1 MRDIIGPS
9 SAKNTVRTHRT
20 PHSRNSTPPVSG
32 KYGPGRR
39 PSDAGTK
46 NPPEPKLRGMHT
58 SVRQNGSLG
67 RLHVSIV
74 LFERIEA
81 LLDLRPRDRQQELI
95 GPEFTVLQYLNVI
108 VLSPL
113 VSSFVVT
120 IFCNGNVSVRSAT
133 FHRRTS
139 KKRWCSKA
147 SSTRRSLWMRSRS
160 AFRPNP

>member
-20 PHSRNSTPPVSG
+20 PHGRNSTPSVSG

-58 SVRQNGSLG
+58 SVRQDGSLG

-95 GPEFTVLQYLNVI
+95 GPEFTVLQYLDVI
-108 VLSPL
+108 VLSPAGL
-113 VSSFVVT
+113 VLRDDHLLQRERFGPLGDLPPAHVEETVVLE
-120 IFCNGNVSVRSAT
+120 GQ
-133 FHRRTS
+133 FH
-139 KKRWCSKA
+139 A
-147 SSTRRSLWMRSRS
+147 PLVVD
-160 AFRPNP
+160 ARPNP